1 MLFFVDILFVLAL
14 AATSSSARNLLNLLH
29 VRQDSSGALGSPV
42 CTDARAISNST
53 ITSGPNTVELT
64 KFACAPIVRA
74 NDALL
79 PAINDL
85 DPLAV
90 TTTTRTRTVVRT
102 STTIRTS
109 TRMATATATRTPTT
123 TATATETA
131 TETDTATVTAVSIT
145 TATATA
151 TETDVETDTATETAT
166 EIFTS
171 ATTLIQSVT
180 ATATE
185 TDTAVVTSATTVVQS
200 FTETDTATETDIE
213 TSATTL
219 FESVTNTATITAT
232 VTAAAPTPTLA
243 NVCAETCTTACGQPG
258 GILNFAPSTEDCA
271 RLIDTLNSALTT
283 PGSSPFIDVAPDQ
296 MFSATHGT
304 CTFSFWNFSPTTLE
318 TCVLSVIRSAS
329 AAVSGCLEGAQPAA
343 VSEGLC
349 LANDGLWEV
358 TVTRA

>member
-1 MLFFVDILFVLAL
+1 MLFFVDTLFVLAV
-14 AATSSSARNLLNLLH
+14 AVASSSARNLPNLLH
-29 VRQDSSGALGSPV
+29 VRQDSNGALGSPV

-53 ITSGPNTVELT
+53 ITSGPNTVALT

-79 PAINDL
+79 PAIDGP

-102 STTIRTS
+102 STTILTS
-109 TRMATATATRTPTT
+109 TRTATATATRTPTT

-185 TDTAVVTSATTVVQS
+185 TDTAVVASATTVVQS
-200 FTETDTATETDIE
+200 FTETDTATETDVE

-219 FESVTNTATITAT
+219 FESVTNTATVTAT

-243 NVCAETCTTACGQPG
+243 NVCAETSCGQPG
-258 GILNFAPSTEDCA
+258 GIINLPPSTEDCA
-271 RLIDTLNSALTT
+271 RLVDTLNTALTT

-304 CTFSFWNFSPTTLE
+304 CKFSFWNFSPTTLE